1 MSIPLKRDP
10 LTRQERDGR
19 LKELEYVVE
28 RCHRGANTEWRAM
41 VDLDW
46 ARRYERTIRLLEKE
60 VREVQEELELR
71 LRGDLGDKIVDES
84 LKILREPLPADDP
97 EHDE

>member
-1 MSIPLKRDP
+1 MTIPLKRDP
-10 LTRQERDGR
+10 LTRKERDGR
-19 LKELEYVVE
+19 LKELEYAVE

-60 VREVQEELELR
+60 VREAYEELELR
-71 LRGDLGDKIVDES
+71 LRSELGDDIVDQS
-84 LKILREPLPADDP
+84 LEILRDPLAEDDP
-97 EHDE
+97 EKDE